1 MNPQITISPDYLFEV
16 SWEICNKVGGI
27 YTVIATKAPGMQREF
42 GDNYILIGPDVWKE
56 TAENPDFI
64 EDKFI
69 YRSWREKAESEGLH
83 LKVGRWNIKGHPVV
97 VLVDFTPFFAV
108 KDKIFAE
115 FWEKYKLDSIS
126 GNWDYIEPALFGYAA
141 GRIIESFY
149 EYNLS
154 AQDKII
160 AQFHEWMTGAGV
172 LYLRDRVPQ
181 AGCVFTTHATMLGR
195 CIAGNNLPLYSD
207 FNTYNPDNI
216 AQRFNINAKYSLERL
231 AAENCDTFTTVS
243 LLTAEECRQFLGREV
258 DIITPNGFDENLIPT
273 DLDLATRR
281 SLARNRLLDVARA
294 LLNQDIPADSML
306 IVNSGRYEFRNK
318 GIDLLIDALGSINR
332 LNEIQKTIVAFFM
345 IPANQLGPANGL
357 KGRIGKPDFNNPHT
371 DYFITHSLFESEHDP
386 ILRSIRENNMHN
398 SPADKVKII
407 FVPAYLNGADGIFN
421 MNYYDLLTGFDLSAF
436 PSYYEPW
443 GYTPLES
450 LAFSVPTVTT
460 SLTGF
465 GRWIVEKMKNGHT
478 GITVIERDD
487 TNSKEVVEQLIA
499 TILKTGEAGT
509 AEMEIQ
515 RTKARELARIALW
528 SNLAVYYADAY
539 TFALG
544 KAEKRSELFRDK
556 RQVDTIPSYT
566 SQRQKKPIWQKI
578 LIKPSFP
585 STFKR
590 LQRISRNLWW
600 TWNTEAAE
608 LFEMID
614 PLLWEQTNHNPIA
627 LLEALS
633 STQLEKLADSK
644 DFMDKLSE
652 ISSRFE
658 MYMADADKKPQK
670 QVAYFSMEYGLHDT
684 IQIYSGGLG
693 MLAGD
698 YLKEASD
705 SNINLIG
712 IGLLYRY
719 GYFRQS
725 ITLSGDQI
733 ASYSPQ
739 KFTHLPIKP
748 VRDDHGVWIKIN
760 LALPGRNLTAKV
772 WRVDVGR
779 IHLYLLDAD
788 ISDNS
793 EADRTITHH
802 LYGGDWDNRLKQEL
816 LLGVGGIRLLNA
828 IGLKPDIYH
837 CNEGHAAFIGIERL
851 REMVQDQKLSFSQAL
866 EIVRSSTLFTTHTPV
881 PAGHDAFSEDM
892 LRAYI
897 PHYAVRLNITWNT
910 FMNLGRYIEN
920 KLDEK
925 FSMSV
930 LAARLSQE
938 INGVSR
944 IHGRVTREMFE
955 DMYEGYYAQE
965 LHIGYVTNGVH
976 YPTWTAERWQKLY
989 LREFGEAFLSD
1000 QSNEKYWK
1008 LIHKVSDENIWKI
1021 RQELRKEL
1029 IVFLRHRLSDDL
1041 TTRQENPKL
1050 ILQTI
1055 ESLDEKALTIG
1066 FARRFATY
1074 KRAHLLFSNLDRL
1087 SEIMNMPNRPV
1098 QLVFAGKAH
1107 PADKAGQD
1115 LIKRIIEV
1123 ARMPKFVG
1131 KIVFI
1136 ENYDIALAKRLVQ
1149 GVDIWLNTPTRPLEA
1164 SGTSGEKAIMNGVVN
1179 FSVLD
1184 GWWAEGYLPEAG
1196 WALKEER
1203 TYNNQQ
1209 IQDELDSETI
1219 YNILE
1224 NEIVPA
1230 FYGRSDD
1237 RIPHEWISYIKNTI
1251 SGIAPHFT
1259 MKRQLDDYIEKY
1271 YTKLFARSEQMQKN
1285 KFELPRQI
1293 AAWKRKMI
1301 RGWESIEV
1309 VSLVIPNST
1318 EKPLHLGD
1326 VFAAEIIIDTNELSP
1341 EDIGIELLLGQKVND
1356 EVNKLLSSEKMKLIS
1371 SDGSL
1376 ATFKTEVTINKAGV
1390 YDIAFR
1396 IFPDKDFLPH
1406 RLDFNL
1412 VKWA

>member
-1 MNPQITISPDYLFEV
+1 MNPQVTILPDYLFEV

-56 TAENPDFI
+56 TNENTDFI

-69 YRSWREKAESEGLH
+69 YRSWREKAESEDLH
-83 LKVGRWNIKGHPVV
+83 LKIGRWNIKGNPIVI
-97 VLVDFTPFFAV
+97 LVDFTPFFAV

-115 FWEKYKLDSIS
+115 FWEKYTLDSIS

-160 AQFHEWMTGAGV
+160 AHFHEWMTGAGI
-172 LYLRDRVPQ
+172 LYLRDRMPQ

-207 FNTYNPDNI
+207 FDTYNPDII
-216 AQRFNINAKYSLERL
+216 AQRFNINAKYSLEKL
-231 AAENCDTFTTVS
+231 AAENSDAFTTVS

-258 DIITPNGFDENLIPT
+258 DIITPNGFDQDLIPT
-273 DLDLATRR
+273 DQDLATRR
-281 SLARNRLLDVARA
+281 GNARKCLLDVARV
-294 LLNQDIPADSML
+294 LMNQDIPSDSML
-306 IVNSGRYEFRNK
+306 ILNSGRYEFRNK
-318 GIDLLIDALGSINR
+318 GIDLLIDALGNINR
-332 LNEIQKTIVAFFM
+332 GSTVQKTIVAFIM
-345 IPANQLGPANGL
+345 IPANQLGSSNGL
-357 KGRIGKPDFNNPHT
+357 KDRLGKPDFNNPNK
-371 DYFITHSLFESEHDP
+371 DLFITHSLFEPEQDL

-398 SPADKVKII
+398 SSSDKVKII
-407 FVPAYLNGADGIFN
+407 FVPSYLNGTDGIFN
-421 MNYYDLLTGFDLSAF
+421 MKYYDLLAGFDLSVF

-465 GRWIVEKMKNGHT
+465 GRWIREKTKNGHA
-478 GITVIERDD
+478 GITVIDRDD
-487 TNSKEVVEQLIA
+487 TNSNEVVEQLIA
-499 TILKTGEAGT
+499 TILKADEFSF
-509 AEMEIQ
+509 EEQEIQ
-515 RTKARELARIALW
+515 RTNARELARIALW
-528 SNLAVYYADAY
+528 SNLVIYYFDAY
-539 TFALG
+539 ALALG
-544 KAEKRSELFRDK
+544 KVEKRSVLFRDK
-556 RQVDTIPSYT
+556 RQETIPDYSIRK
-566 SQRQKKPIWQKI
+566 QNKPIWQKI

-585 STFKR
+585 TKFTR
-590 LQRISRNLWW
+590 LQRLSRNLWW
-600 TWNTEAAE
+600 TWNIDAAR
-608 LFEMID
+608 LFEMVD
-614 PLLWEQTNHNPIA
+614 PLLWEQTNNNPIA
-627 LLEALS
+627 LLESLT
-633 STQLEKLADSK
+633 STQIEKLAVNK
-644 DFMDKLSE
+644 GFMDKLSE

-658 MYMADADKKPQK
+658 MYMAQGEKKPQK
-670 QVAYFSMEYGLHDT
+670 QIAYFSMEYGLHDT

-693 MLAGD
+693 ILAGD

-705 SNINLIG
+705 SNINLIAV
-712 IGLLYRY
+712 GLLYRY

-733 ASYSPQ
+733 ATYSPQ

-748 VRDDHGVWIKIN
+748 VRDEHGEWIKISI
-760 LALPGRNLTAKV
+760 ALPGRSLTAKV
-772 WRVDVGR
+772 WKVDVGR
-779 IHLYLLDAD
+779 IQLYLLDTD
-788 ISDNS
+788 NSDNS
-793 EADRTITHH
+793 DADRYITHH

-816 LLGVGGIRLLNA
+816 LLGVGGIRLLNTL
-828 IGLKPDIYH
+828 GLKPDIYH

-851 REMVQDQKLSFSQAL
+851 REMVQYQKLSFKQAL
-866 EIVRSSTLFTTHTPV
+866 EVVRASTLFTTHTAV
-881 PAGHDAFSEDM
+881 PAGHDAFTEDM

-930 LAARLSQE
+930 LATRLSQE

-955 DMYEGYYAQE
+955 DMYEGYYAEE

-1000 QSNEKYWK
+1000 QSNPEYWN

-1029 IVFLRHRLSDDL
+1029 IIFIRKRLSDDF

-1050 ILQTI
+1050 ILKTI

-1074 KRAHLLFSNLDRL
+1074 KRAHLLFSNLERL
-1087 SEIMNMPNRPV
+1087 SEILNMPHKPV

-1107 PADKAGQD
+1107 PADNAGQD

-1136 ENYDIALAKRLVQ
+1136 ENYDIAVAKRLVQ
-1149 GVDIWLNTPTRPLEA
+1149 GVDIWLNTPIRPLEA

-1184 GWWAEGYLPEAG
+1184 GWWAEGYIPEAG
-1196 WALKEER
+1196 WALKEEP
-1203 TYNNQQ
+1203 TYENQQ

-1224 NEIVPA
+1224 NEIVPK

-1237 RIPHEWISYIKNTI
+1237 GIPHEWISYIKNTI

-1259 MKRQLDDYIEKY
+1259 MKRMLDDYIKKF

-1285 KFELPRQI
+1285 NYELPRQI
-1293 AAWKRKMI
+1293 AAWKHKI
-1301 RGWESIEV
+1301 TRGWESIEV
-1309 VSLVIPNST
+1309 VSLTMPNST
-1318 EKPLHLGD
+1318 DKPLHLGD
-1326 VFAAEIIIDTNELSP
+1326 VFIAEILLDTNELSP
-1341 EDIGIELLLGQKVND
+1341 EDIGIELLLGQKVNE
-1356 EVNKLLSSEKMKLIS
+1356 EVKNLLLTERMKLIS
-1371 SDGSL
+1371 TVGSL
-1376 ATFKTEVTINKAGV
+1376 ATFRTEVTIIKAGV

-1396 IFPDKDFLPH
+1396 IFPDKNFLPH

-1412 VKWA
+1412 VKWV

>member
-1 MNPQITISPDYLFEV
+1 MNPQVTILPDYLFEV

-56 TAENPDFI
+56 TNENPDFI

-69 YRSWREKAESEGLH
+69 YRSWREKAENEGLH
-83 LKVGRWNIKGHPVV
+83 LKIGRWNIKGNPIV

-115 FWEKYKLDSIS
+115 FWEKYTLDSIS

-160 AQFHEWMTGAGV
+160 AQFHEWMTGAGI

-195 CIAGNNLPLYSD
+195 SIAGNNLPLYSD
-207 FNTYNPDNI
+207 FDTYNPDII
-216 AQRFNINAKYSLERL
+216 AQRFNINAKYSLEKL
-231 AAENCDTFTTVS
+231 AAENSDAFTTVS
-243 LLTAEECRQFLGREV
+243 QLTAEECRQFLGREV
-258 DIITPNGFDENLIPT
+258 DIITPNGFDEDLIPT
-273 DLDLATRR
+273 DQDLATRR
-281 SLARNRLLDVARA
+281 GHARKCLLDVARV
-294 LLNQDIPADSML
+294 LMNQDIPSDSML

-318 GIDLLIDALGSINR
+318 GIDLLIDALGNINR
-332 LNEIQKTIVAFFM
+332 GNLVQKTIVAFIM

-357 KGRIGKPDFNNPHT
+357 KDRLGKPDFNNPNT
-371 DYFITHSLFESEHDP
+371 DHFITHSLFEPEYDP

-398 SPADKVKII
+398 SSSDKVKII
-407 FVPAYLNGADGIFN
+407 FVPSYLNGADGIFN
-421 MNYYDLLTGFDLSAF
+421 MKYYDLLAGFDLSVF

-460 SLTGF
+460 SLAGF
-465 GRWIVEKMKNGHT
+465 GRWIREKTKDGHA
-478 GITVIERDD
+478 GITVIDRDD
-487 TNSKEVVEQLIA
+487 TNSNTVGEQLVA
-499 TILKTGEAGT
+499 TILK
-509 AEMEIQ
+509 AERLSIEEQELQ
-515 RTKARELARIALW
+515 RTKARELAKVALW
-528 SNLAVYYADAY
+528 SNLAVYYFDAY
-539 TFALG
+539 TFALD
-544 KAEKRSELFRDK
+544 KVEKRSELFRDK
-556 RQVDTIPSYT
+556 RQEAIPAYNDRK
-566 SQRQKKPIWQKI
+566 QNKPIWQKI

-585 STFKR
+585 SKFTR
-590 LQRISRNLWW
+590 LQRLSRNLWW
-600 TWNTEAAE
+600 TWNLDAGK
-608 LFEMID
+608 LFKMID
-614 PLLWEQTNHNPIA
+614 PLLWEQTYHNPIA
-627 LLEALS
+627 LLESLT
-633 STQLEKLADSK
+633 STQIEKLAVNK

-652 ISSRFE
+652 ISSKFE

-670 QVAYFSMEYGLHDT
+670 QIAYFSMEYGLHDT

-693 MLAGD
+693 ILAGD

-705 SNINLIG
+705 SNINLIAV
-712 IGLLYRY
+712 GLLYRY

-733 ASYSPQ
+733 ATYSPQ

-748 VRDDHGVWIKIN
+748 VRDEHGEWRKISI
-760 LALPGRNLTAKV
+760 ALPGRSLTAKV
-772 WRVDVGR
+772 WKVDVGR
-779 IHLYLLDAD
+779 IQLHLLDTD
-788 ISDNS
+788 NSDNS
-793 EADRTITHH
+793 DADRSITHH

-816 LLGVGGIRLLNA
+816 LLGVGGIRLLNTL
-828 IGLKPDIYH
+828 GLKPDIYH

-851 REMVQDQKLSFSQAL
+851 RELVQYQKFSFLQAL
-866 EIVRSSTLFTTHTPV
+866 EVVRASTLFTTHTAV
-881 PAGHDAFSEDM
+881 PAGHDAFTEDM

-910 FMNLGRYIEN
+910 FMNLGRYVEN

-930 LAARLSQE
+930 LATRLSQE

-955 DMYEGYYAQE
+955 DMYDGYYAEE

-989 LREFGEAFLSD
+989 FREFGEAFLSD
-1000 QSNEKYWK
+1000 QSNPKYWN
-1008 LIHKVSDENIWKI
+1008 LIHKVNDENIWNI

-1029 IVFLRHRLSDDL
+1029 IVFMRKRLSDDL
-1041 TTRQENPKL
+1041 TSRQENPKL
-1050 ILQTI
+1050 ILKTI

-1074 KRAHLLFSNLDRL
+1074 KRANLLFSNLERL
-1087 SEIMNMPNRPV
+1087 SEILNMPNRPV

-1107 PADKAGQD
+1107 PADNAGQD

-1131 KIVFI
+1131 KIIFM

-1149 GVDIWLNTPTRPLEA
+1149 GVDIWLNTPARPLEA

-1184 GWWAEGYLPEAG
+1184 GWWAEGYIPEAG
-1196 WALKEER
+1196 WALKEES
-1203 TYNNQQ
+1203 TYENEQ

-1224 NEIVPA
+1224 NEIVPK
-1230 FYGRSDD
+1230 FYDRSDD
-1237 RIPHEWISYIKNTI
+1237 GIPHEWIGYIKNTI

-1259 MKRQLDDYIEKY
+1259 MKRMLDDYIEKF
-1271 YTKLFARSEQMQKN
+1271 YTKLFARSEEMQKN

-1293 AAWKRKMI
+1293 AAWKSKMS
-1301 RGWESIEV
+1301 RGWDSIEV
-1309 VSLVIPNST
+1309 VSLVLPNST
-1318 EKPLHLGD
+1318 DKPLHLGD
-1326 VFAAEIIIDTNELSP
+1326 VFTAEIIIDTNELSP

-1356 EVNKLLSSEKMKLIS
+1356 EVKKLLLTEKMKLIKTE
-1371 SDGSL
+1371 GSL
-1376 ATFKTEVTINKAGV
+1376 ATFNTEVTIIKAGV

-1412 VKWA
+1412 VKWV

>member
-1 MNPQITISPDYLFEV
+1 MNPQVTIQPDYLFEV

-27 YTVIATKAPGMQREF
+27 YTVIATKAAGMQREF

-83 LKVGRWNIKGHPVV
+83 LKVGRWNIKGSPVV
-97 VLVDFTPFFAV
+97 FLVDFTPFFAI

-115 FWEKYKLDSIS
+115 FWEEYKLDSIS
-126 GNWDYIEPALFGYAA
+126 GSWDYVEPCLFGFAA
-141 GRIIESFY
+141 GKVIESFY
-149 EYNLS
+149 DYNLS

-160 AQFHEWMTGAGV
+160 AHFHEWMTGAGI
-172 LYLRDRVPQ
+172 LYLHEHVPQ

-207 FNTYNPDNI
+207 FNNYNPDNI
-216 AQRFNINAKYSLERL
+216 AQRFNINAKYSLEKL
-231 AAENCDTFTTVS
+231 AAENSDAFTTVS

-258 DIITPNGFDENLIPT
+258 DLITPNGFDEDLIPT
-273 DLDLATRR
+273 DQDLVTRR
-281 SLARNRLLDVARA
+281 SIARKCLLDVASA
-294 LLNQDIPADSML
+294 LLNQELPADSML

-318 GIDLLIDALGSINR
+318 GIDLLIDALGNINR
-332 LNEIQKTIVAFFM
+332 SNSVQKTIVAFIM

-357 KGRIGKPDFNNPHT
+357 KGRLGKPDFGNPNT
-371 DYFITHSLFESEHDP
+371 DHFLTHNLFESEYDP
-386 ILRSIRENNMHN
+386 ILNSIRQNNMHN
-398 SPADKVKII
+398 AASDKVKII
-407 FVPAYLNGADGIFN
+407 FVPSYLNGADGIFN
-421 MNYYDLLTGFDLSAF
+421 MNYYDLLPGFDLSAF

-450 LAFSVPTVTT
+450 LAFSVPTITT

-465 GRWIVEKMKNGHT
+465 GRWIREKMQNGHS
-478 GITVIERDD
+478 GITVIDRDD
-487 TNSKEVVEQLIA
+487 TNSNEVVDHLISNIIIA
-499 TILKTGEAGT
+499 NGLSTEDHEFL
-509 AEMEIQ
+509 
-515 RTKARELARIALW
+515 RTKAREVARVALW
-528 SNLAVYYADAY
+528 SNLTIYYFEAY
-539 TFALG
+539 ALALG
-544 KAEKRSELFRDK
+544 KVEKRSELFRDK
-556 RQVDTIPSYT
+556 RQVDTVVDYS
-566 SQRQKKPIWQKI
+566 SHKQSKPVWQKI
-578 LIKPSFP
+578 LIRPSFP
-585 STFKR
+585 STFRR
-590 LQRISRNLWW
+590 LQRLSRNLWW
-600 TWNTEAAE
+600 TWNTDAGE
-608 LFEMID
+608 LFKMID
-614 PLLWEQTNHNPIA
+614 PQLWEETHNNPMA
-627 LLEALS
+627 MLESLT
-633 STQLEKLADSK
+633 STQILKLSENK
-644 DFMDKLSE
+644 DFMDKLAE

-658 MYMADADKKPQK
+658 IYMDGAAKKPKK

-693 MLAGD
+693 LLAGD

-705 SNINLIG
+705 SNVNMIG
-712 IGLLYRY
+712 VGLLYRY
-719 GYFRQS
+719 GYFKQS

-733 ASYSPQ
+733 ASYAPQ
-739 KFTHLPIKP
+739 KFTQLPIKP
-748 VRDDHGVWIKIN
+748 VRDDQGVWIKISI
-760 LALPGRNLTAKV
+760 ALPGRNVTAKV
-772 WRVDVGR
+772 WKIDVGR
-779 IHLYLLDAD
+779 IPLYLLDTD
-788 ISDNS
+788 ISDNND
-793 EADRTITHH
+793 ADRTITHH

-816 LLGVGGIRLLNA
+816 LLGVGGIRVLNA
-828 IGLKPDIYH
+828 LGLKPDIYH

-851 REMVQDQKLSFSQAL
+851 RELVQFQKLSFLQAL
-866 EIVRSSTLFTTHTPV
+866 EIVRASTLFTTHTPV

-944 IHGRVTREMFE
+944 IHGRVTREMFAN
-955 DMYEGYYAQE
+955 MYDGYYAEE

-989 LREFGEAFLSD
+989 HHEFGEGFLAD

-1008 LIHKVSDENIWKI
+1008 LIHKVKDETIWEI
-1021 RQELRKEL
+1021 REELRKAL
-1029 IVFLRHRLSDDL
+1029 IVFMRKRLTDDL
-1041 TTRQENPKL
+1041 TTRQENPKV
-1050 ILQTI
+1050 ILKTV
-1055 ESLDEKALTIG
+1055 ESLNEKALTIG

-1074 KRAHLLFSNLDRL
+1074 KRAHLLFNNIERL
-1087 SEIMNMPNRPV
+1087 SNILNQPDRPV

-1107 PADKAGQD
+1107 PADGAGQD

-1123 ARMPKFVG
+1123 SRMPNFVG
-1131 KIVFI
+1131 KIVFL

-1184 GWWAEGYLPEAG
+1184 GWWAEGYIPEAG
-1196 WALKEER
+1196 WALKEEN
-1203 TYNNQQ
+1203 TYANQQ

-1230 FYGRSDD
+1230 FYGRTEDG
-1237 RIPHEWISYIKNTI
+1237 IPHKWISYIKNTI

-1271 YTKLFARSEQMQKN
+1271 YTKLFARSDKMLEN
-1285 KFELPRQI
+1285 KYELPRHI
-1293 AAWKRKMI
+1293 AAWKRKMS

-1309 VSLVIPNST
+1309 ISVIIPNST
-1318 EKPLHLGD
+1318 DRPLHLGD
-1326 VFAAEIIIDTNELSP
+1326 VFTAEIVVDTNELSP
-1341 EDIGIELLLGQKVND
+1341 DDIGIELLLGQKVND
-1356 EVNKLLSSEKMKLIS
+1356 EVKKLLLNERMKIVS
-1371 SDGSL
+1371 VTGSV
-1376 ATFKTEVTINKAGV
+1376 ATFKTEITINKAGV
-1390 YDIAFR
+1390 YDVAFR

-1406 RLDFNL
+1406 RLDLNL